1 MASDEEIERRLREL
15 KGGGALPPAG
25 PSSAS
30 GTGGQA
36 GPRGAS
42 SGTALEGD
50 IIEPVRDPFR
60 ARTQR
65 SATAGRAGAGAGGAA
80 GRGGAAGAGA
90 GGPGG
95 AAGSPPAGVGTRVI
109 HWSLGEAIA
118 GRLGLWIGAA
128 LVVVGAYYILAE
140 FVPGIR
146 VVGSLGVA
154 VVGGVILV
162 AGFTGRAGTWARTM
176 GAVLVGFGVL
186 PFVAALFG
194 LGSSGW
200 GSLGAGVALLLLGL
214 AETQGG
220 HGAGWRVYA
229 GLVLAVWGG
238 WGVVGN
244 LVPGFPTLG
253 DLIVPAILVVIGLVF
268 VRRGFGA
275 TPTR

>member
-1 MASDEEIERRLREL
+1 MASDDEIERRFREL
-15 KGGGALPPAG
+15 KGGGAPRPAG
-25 PSSAS
+25 PSSVP
-30 GTGGQA
+30 GTGA
-36 GPRGAS
+36 RAEARGAAPEA
-42 SGTALEGD
+42 ALEGD
-50 IIEPVRDPFR
+50 IIEPMRDPL
-60 ARTQR
+60 RTRPQR
-65 SATAGRAGAGAGGAA
+65 PSTSSRPGPDTPAGPPGA
-80 GRGGAAGAGA
+80 
-90 GGPGG
+90 
-95 AAGSPPAGVGTRVI
+95 PPRGVGTRVI

-154 VVGGVILV
+154 VLGGVILV
-162 AGFTGRAGTWARTM
+162 AGFRGRAGSWARTV

-186 PFVAALFG
+186 PFIAALFG
-194 LGSSGW
+194 LGSGGW

-229 GLVLAVWGG
+229 GLVLGVWGG

-268 VRRGFGA
+268 VQRGFGT
-275 TPTR
+275 TPPR